1 MFTNHKDPVNSV
13 FDSLNHETKLIIPL
27 EVFKKM
33 YQYKVPIKKLN
44 EYVEDFQS
52 FRNKWIGYN
61 LGNSCVLYQSNNK
74 KKYTISI
81 YPDVKYEGGN
91 MIELGTASFHVW
103 DECGWESILTIEHC
117 PWNDAPT
124 VSLLDSLYDTIKEY
138 ESGVIHCSDCGKP
151 INKGD
156 IAGSYFAGRYCKD
169 CWETKWKAIEAKETY
184 D

>member
-13 FDSLNHETKLIIPL
+13 FDSLTRGTKLIIPL

-33 YQYKVPIKKLN
+33 HQYNVPVKKLK

-61 LGNSCVLYQSNNK
+61 LGNSCVLYQSNSG

-81 YPDVKYEGGN
+81 YPDMRYEGKAR
-91 MIELGTASFHVW
+91 IEIGTASIHVW
-103 DECGWESILTIEHC
+103 DESGGESILTIEQG

-124 VSLLDSLYDTIKEY
+124 ISLLDSLYDTIKKY

-151 INKGD
+151 INKGE
-156 IAGSYFAGRYCKD
+156 IAGSYFAGRYCSE
-169 CWETKWKAIEAKETY
+169 CWENKWKAIEARETY